1 MGIIGNPINSDPYKL
16 TNTVKLLQ
24 MKRVDC
30 EGEGDEVPGV
40 GLSVHRLVDEVVDA
54 SPEVTEHG
62 HHVAEEVVADRHL
75 GTKCQK

>member
-1 MGIIGNPINSDPYKL
+1 
-16 TNTVKLLQ
+16 

-54 SPEVTEHG
+54 SPEVAEHG
-62 HHVAEEVVADRHL
+62 HHVAEEVVTNRHL
-75 GTKCQK
+75 RRKEV